1 MTLLPPDEPRRSQ
14 QLSIWEGFLAVLFI
28 NWATGVVTTGYAL
41 WLGANPAA
49 LAVLGALPL
58 VAQMAAPLALV
69 FRGSRKRLSILL
81 AATGRGVFA
90 AVLLLPLLPE
100 DWRIPGLLIIAASSQ
115 MIVSPVNV
123 LWTSWM
129 ADLVPEEKRGRYFGF
144 RNGILG
150 LVGTLGNLAA
160 GSVIDVLGK
169 PWGFLLV
176 IAVGVGLGIAATYI
190 LRFQTEPPFKPS
202 APTLKEFFSPLS
214 DRTFRGFL
222 GFVVFFL
229 GAVSV
234 GGSFVFP
241 LFLEYTKMTFTQ
253 VGLWTVIAAAS
264 GLVMG
269 PLWGRVAD
277 RIGHWWVLLFTSV
290 VATLVLPP
298 LWLVARPG
306 HLETIWIAAVCD
318 AIAWGGIGTALTN
331 IALQGVSVE
340 KRNLYL
346 SLYWLSFALGGILGS
361 LLGGYLG
368 SLHTVLKL
376 GPTPYHFPIVVSMIL
391 RLGAVG
397 YLFWRIRR
405 NAQKR
410 VSSSH
415 VTSPGDDHFER
426 E

>member
-1 MTLLPPDEPRRSQ
+1 MTLLPTDEPRRSQ
-14 QLSIWEGFLAVLFI
+14 QLSIWEGALAVIFV

-58 VAQMAAPLALV
+58 VAQMAAPSALF
-69 FRGSRKRLSILL
+69 FRGSRKRLSIRL
-81 AATGRGVFA
+81 AATGRAVFG
-90 AVLLLPLLPE
+90 AVLFLPLLPE
-100 DWRIPGLLIIAASSQ
+100 DWRVPGLLLFAALSQLII
-115 MIVSPVNV
+115 SPVNV

-144 RNGILG
+144 RNGLLG

-160 GSVIDVLGK
+160 GVVIDALGK

-176 IAVGVGLGIAATYI
+176 IAVGVGLGIAATRI
-190 LRFQTEPPFKPS
+190 LHFQLEPPSTPS

-234 GGSFVFP
+234 GGPFAIP
-241 LFLEYTKMTFTQ
+241 LFLEYTQMSFTQ
-253 VGLWTVIAAAS
+253 IGLWTVISAVT

-269 PLWGRVAD
+269 PLWGRIAD

-290 VATLVLPP
+290 VAAVLLPG
-298 LWLVARPG
+298 LWLLGRPG
-306 HLETIWIAAVCD
+306 FLEPIWASAVID
-318 AIAWGGIGTALTN
+318 AIAWVGLGTALTN
-331 IALQGVSVE
+331 IVLQGASPE
-340 KRNLYL
+340 RRNLYL
-346 SLYWLSFALGGILGS
+346 SLYWLSFALGGVLGSVLGGILGS
-361 LLGGYLG
+361 L
-368 SLHTVLKL
+368 HAVLQF
-376 GPTPYHFPIVVSMIL
+376 GPTPYHFPIVVSLLL

-397 YLFWRIRR
+397 YLVWRMRK
-405 NAQKR
+405 NADKA
-410 VSSSH
+410 
-415 VTSPGDDHFER
+415 R
-426 E
+426 ESALREAGS